1 MNALVPLPVVLPLGG
16 AAVSILFGRYRNV
29 QRAISLSVL
38 AATLVISV
46 VLLVRADRDGYVAHD
61 AGGWSA
67 DLGIVLVV
75 GRFGAAAAVRH

>member
-46 VLLVRADRDGYVAHD
+46 VLLCAPTVTTMWRTTPA
-61 AGGWSA
+61 AGRRISA
-67 DLGIVLVV
+67 SCSSSTDSPG
-75 GRFGAAAAVRH
+75 